1 MTILKTAVLAALF
14 VIMACQAAFA
24 HHLWIEK
31 SAEGQYAVVRGVL
44 PDKVH
49 AYDPDC
55 VQEVNAFGK
64 TGQAIPVKRIDE
76 KDRVVFKADEEAAM
90 AAAYS
95 KWGYRVNTTRGK
107 RLMGRKQAEEEGLT
121 VLSAFYST
129 HYAKSFFAP
138 SDAAKK
144 PAGLRFEILPLED
157 PMRAKPGDEIAFK
170 VLFDEKPLS
179 GISLYTQ
186 NGDTA
191 TTDAGGTAC
200 LTMPDSDKV
209 LLYARHRIDVKSDEQ
224 KDYEIYTTF
233 LTFEAKP

>member
-1 MTILKTAVLAALF
+1 MKILKTAVLAAFF

-44 PDKVH
+44 PDRAD

-55 VQEVNAFGK
+55 VEDVKAFGK
-64 TGQAIPVKRIDE
+64 NGQAIPVKRIDE
-76 KDRVVFKADEEAAM
+76 KDKVIFKADEKASM

-95 KWGYRVNTTRGK
+95 KWGYRVNTTSGK
-107 RLMGRKQAEEEGLT
+107 RLMGRKQAKEEGLT
-121 VLSAFYST
+121 VLSAFFST
-129 HYAKSFFAP
+129 HYTKSLFAP

-144 PAGLRFEILPLED
+144 CAGLRFEILPLKD

-179 GISLYTQ
+179 GLSLYTQ

-191 TTDAGGTAC
+191 TTDAGGTAR
-200 LTMPDSDKV
+200 LTIPDSDKV
-209 LLYARHRIDVKSDEQ
+209 LLYARHRIDVKGDDQ

-233 LTFEAKP
+233 LTFEATP